1 MTFGAA
7 AAAIILMYLTRK
19 FPWLAALLM
28 LLCLG
33 VTGGIFYYVW
43 SFSYPDNLWY
53 FWMLVGIGVG
63 YWMFLWLFGKAVDDL
78 IER

>member
-7 AAAIILMYLTRK
+7 AAAIILMYLTRR

-33 VTGGIFYYVW
+33 VIGGILYHVW

-53 FWMLVGIGVG
+53 FWLLVSVGAG
-63 YWMFLWLFGKAVDDL
+63 YWLFLVVLNKAVDDL
-78 IER
+78 